1 MVGIARGR
9 SYASVLVIPRRKTSL
24 CEALHGRR
32 PWPDLKL
39 HGSSWGAHWRGEGE
53 RGEGQRAGGLEGGM
67 GGAVG
72 AAWFGPCVLSVAVV
86 REVLC
91 SCVREGSRRKEKGEE
106 KKKRKEKK
114 KKRKKYGKFLKL
126 EFF

>member
-1 MVGIARGR
+1 VR
-9 SYASVLVIPRRKTSL
+9 SHASILVIPRRKTSL

-39 HGSSWGAHWRGEGE
+39 HGSSWLAHRRGEGE
-53 RGEGQRAGGLEGGM
+53 GEGGGEQ
-67 GGAVG
+67 GGAAWGGGTAG
-72 AAWFGPCVLSVAVV
+72 AAWFGPCVLSVAAV

-91 SCVREGSRRKEKGEE
+91 SCMRESSRRMEKGEE

-114 KKRKKYGKFLKL
+114 KKWKISQT
-126 EFF
+126 

>member
-1 MVGIARGR
+1 MGAHGELTGEGKEKGKEEGSRGD
-9 SYASVLVIPRRKTSL
+9 A
-24 CEALHGRR
+24 A
-32 PWPDLKL
+32 W
-39 HGSSWGAHWRGEGE
+39 WGARL
-53 RGEGQRAGGLEGGM
+53 GGWGT
-67 GGAVG
+67 AG
-72 AAWFGPCVLSVAVV
+72 AAWFGPCVLSVAAVC
-86 REVLC
+86 EVLC